1 MQDAYIPLGVFIADE
16 ITVPAGFGPAASR
29 LLHVINK
36 GALHHASTAAYEEG
50 LTAILRVGPFGEVPG
65 ASKLVRVQF
74 LAPARRGATMTVP
87 LRWEAAGPA
96 GDLFPVL
103 DADLIL
109 ARDGD
114 DQVQLGLSG
123 SYRPPF
129 GRAGAVL
136 DRALMRRVAVAT
148 FRSLLENMS
157 QAIADPAP
165 EPRPE
170 PGPAA
175 TWPLVRPEEA
185 LPNDYGQVR
194 EAEPGSGRSPPVHR
208 GAQADWDGIQLT
220 LHSEHRPIEASVALK
235 PRAC

>member
-1 MQDAYIPLGVFIADE
+1 
-16 ITVPAGFGPAASR
+16 
-29 LLHVINK
+29 
-36 GALHHASTAAYEEG
+36 
-50 LTAILRVGPFGEVPG
+50 
-65 ASKLVRVQF
+65 
-74 LAPARRGATMTVP
+74 MTVP

-157 QAIADPAP
+157 QAIADTTP

-185 LPNDYGQVR
+185 LPNDCGQVR
-194 EAEPGSGRSPPVHR
+194 EAEAGKRAESARTPG
-208 GAQADWDGIQLT
+208 
-220 LHSEHRPIEASVALK
+220 RPG
-235 PRAC
+235 

>member
-1 MQDAYIPLGVFIADE
+1 MQDACIPLGVFIADE

-50 LTAILRVGPFGEVPG
+50 LTAILQVGPFGEMRG

-87 LRWEAAGPA
+87 LRWEAAGSA

-136 DRALMRRVAVAT
+136 DRALMRRVAAAT

-175 TWPLVRPEEA
+175 HLA
-185 LPNDYGQVR
+185 AG
-194 EAEPGSGRSPPVHR
+194 
-208 GAQADWDGIQLT
+208 
-220 LHSEHRPIEASVALK
+220 K
-235 PRAC
+235 PRRGLTQ

>member
-1 MQDAYIPLGVFIADE
+1 
-16 ITVPAGFGPAASR
+16 
-29 LLHVINK
+29 
-36 GALHHASTAAYEEG
+36 
-50 LTAILRVGPFGEVPG
+50 
-65 ASKLVRVQF
+65 
-74 LAPARRGATMTVP
+74 
-87 LRWEAAGPA
+87 
-96 GDLFPVL
+96 VL

-157 QAIADPAP
+157 QAIADPTP

-185 LPNDYGQVR
+185 LPNDCGQVR
-194 EAEPGSGRSPPVHR
+194 EAEAGKRAESARTPG
-208 GAQADWDGIQLT
+208 
-220 LHSEHRPIEASVALK
+220 RPG
-235 PRAC
+235 